1 MWKISDKFKFHVGY
15 LGESTEFLPSTLFNS
30 ASNPSQGLFGGT
42 NTLTGELTYSP
53 SKDINLRFLYNR
65 VNTQPIFG
73 RIGGA
78 IGEPIGG
85 LADDGLGGA
94 IDASTSDV
102 FSFNFDWSI
111 TPKFGI
117 FGRYSYGSTK
127 INPLTPG
134 VDGGDVDVQAV
145 QAGLA
150 FPDLGKKGALLT
162 VSYVMPYDY
171 TSGENFLVSGAGDG
185 GTQHDL
191 EATYFY
197 PVTKNIALVPA
208 FYTIFN
214 ANNFSDNPNIYVGNL
229 RMQINF

>member
-1 MWKISDKFKFHVGY
+1 
-15 LGESTEFLPSTLFNS
+15 
-30 ASNPSQGLFGGT
+30 
-42 NTLTGELTYSP
+42 
-53 SKDINLRFLYNR
+53 NR

-85 LADDGLGGA
+85 LADDGFGGGLRT
-94 IDASTSDV
+94 STSDV
-102 FSFNFDWSI
+102 FSFNFDWGI
-111 TPKFGI
+111 TPKFGL
-117 FGRYSYGSTK
+117 FGRYSYGSTN
-127 INPLTPG
+127 INPINPA
-134 VDGGDVDVQAV
+134 VASDDVNVQSI

-197 PVTKNIALVPA
+197 PVSKNIALVPA

-229 RMQINF
+229 RMQLNF